1 MYYVRGSFNSG
12 VLDMP
17 RKIGFVGV
25 GLMGRGMAR
34 NLIRKG
40 HSVTIYNRNR
50 QKAEEVAQIG
60 GQIVDSPAEAAQGAE
75 VVVTMLADPTAL
87 LNVSEGPNGIL
98 SAIRP
103 GAILIDSSTVSPTT
117 TLRIAEA
124 LKARGAHMIDAPVF
138 GSKNEAERGELGFI
152 IGAERAIFD
161 SVADVFACMGKTFY
175 VGGNGSGIH
184 AKLVVNLIIAVTLQA
199 MNEGIVLAAKGGI
212 DPDIMVQIIQSSR
225 ARSGIIEMKSP
236 QVLKRDFSPFFPLRL
251 MDKDLGLVLDTAR
264 SVGVPLFLTSV
275 LKQIYEA
282 CMLDGLADED
292 YCATVKFVEKLA
304 NVEVESRGPKEA
316 EGT

>member
-1 MYYVRGSFNSG
+1 
-12 VLDMP
+12 
-17 RKIGFVGV
+17 
-25 GLMGRGMAR
+25 MAR

-40 HSVTIYNRNR
+40 HSLAIYNRDR
-50 QKAEEVAQIG
+50 TKAEEVAQLG
-60 GQIVDSPAEAAQGAE
+60 GQVVNSPAEATRGAE
-75 VVVTMLADPTAL
+75 VVLTMLADPAAL
-87 LNVSEGPNGIL
+87 LDVNEGPNGIL

-103 GAILIDSSTVSPTT
+103 GTILIDSSTVSPPT
-117 TLRIAEA
+117 TLRVTEA

-138 GSKNEAERGELGFI
+138 GSKGEAERGELGFI
-152 IGAERAIFD
+152 VGAEREIFD

-175 VGGNGSGIH
+175 VGGNGSGIY

-199 MNEGIVLAAKGGI
+199 MNEGMVLATKGGI

-264 SVGVPLFLTSV
+264 SAGVPLFMTSL
-275 LKQIYEA
+275 LKQVYQA
-282 CMLDGLADED
+282 CMSDGLADED
-292 YCATVKFVEKLA
+292 YCATIKFVEKLA
-304 NVEVESRGPKEA
+304 NIEVESRKRKGADPS
-316 EGT
+316 